1 MNSTEA
7 KMQSRRQSEEDGELS
22 DEVNWSTEEKPILT
36 EGLRRSRRQ
45 VSFPSSSDS
54 SSAHTPPNTQ
64 LTRWD
69 HVGSSNAERVT
80 NRESSVRRN

>member
-1 MNSTEA
+1 
-7 KMQSRRQSEEDGELS
+7 MQSRRQSEEDGELS

-36 EGLRRSRRQ
+36 GLRRSRRQ

-64 LTRWD
+64 LARWD
-69 HVGSSNAERVT
+69 HVGSSNAESHQQRIIS
-80 NRESSVRRN
+80 EEKLIFYK

>member
-54 SSAHTPPNTQ
+54 SSAHTHLQTHSWPAGIM
-64 LTRWD
+64 L
-69 HVGSSNAERVT
+69 AAAML
-80 NRESSVRRN
+80 RESPTENHQ